1 MMQDYQEIKIL
12 LVEDDDIDA
21 KAVTRGFKKL
31 KLLNP
36 IVRATNGQE
45 ALDILNGKDG
55 EASIIKPYIVL
66 LDLNMPIMGGLEFLS
81 HIRDDD
87 NLQDAVIFVLTT
99 SQADSDRVSAYK
111 KHIAGYILK
120 SNVGDGFK
128 NVIDLIDQFWRV
140 VLLPK

>member
-1 MMQDYQEIKIL
+1 MQDYQEIKIL

-36 IVRATNGQE
+36 IIRATNGQE
-45 ALDILNGKDG
+45 ALDILNGKGG
-55 EASIIKPYIVL
+55 ETTIIKPYIVL

-81 HIRDDD
+81 HIRDDEK
-87 NLQDAVIFVLTT
+87 LQDAIIFVLTT